1 MADAPHIMIVE
12 SRYYEEIA
20 QELITSVIK
29 ELDDIWSDYVMME
42 GIDQL
47 KNILSSQDS

>member
-29 ELDDIWSDYVMME
+29 ELDDAGATYERFEVP
-42 GIDQL
+42 GRF
-47 KNILSSQDS
+47 